1 MGTLMLEDRTV
12 VTSGVYER
20 FAWLDGH
27 RYHHIID
34 PRSGYPSK
42 SGLVSVTLVGENGA
56 ALDALAT
63 AALILGPEQS
73 MPLLRAQSID
83 AVFVTERGQVLITR
97 DLKNEFRL
105 TNKTN
110 TMSDGQV
117 SVA

>member
-1 MGTLMLEDRTV
+1 MNNALELRGLTKRYPDFT
-12 VTSGVYER
+12 
-20 FAWLDGH
+20 LDGL
-27 RYHHIID
+27 D
-34 PRSGYPSK
+34 LTLPSGCVM
-42 SGLVSVTLVGENGA
+42 GLVGENGA

-83 AVFVTERGQVLITR
+83 AVFVTEQGQVLITR